1 MQEIWRNSW
10 VVWVGGAWVA
20 VWFEEVGGG
29 WVITW
34 FSGGT
39 EGDQPLPTEM
49 KGRLL
54 EIDRQLTSNKGGW
67 ERGFIRI

>member
-1 MQEIWRNSW
+1 MWGGGS
-10 VVWVGGAWVA
+10 VGGVGGGAWVA

-39 EGDQPLPTEM
+39 EGDQPLPTEYE
-49 KGRLL
+49 GA
-54 EIDRQLTSNKGGW
+54 TFGN
-67 ERGFIRI
+67 

>member
-29 WVITW
+29 
-34 FSGGT
+34 GGGDHMVFRRNRRGSAIANRD
-39 EGDQPLPTEM
+39 EGATF
-49 KGRLL
+49 G
-54 EIDRQLTSNKGGW
+54 N
-67 ERGFIRI
+67 

>member
-29 WVITW
+29 GWVITW

-39 EGDQPLPTEM
+39 EGDQPLPTEYE
-49 KGRLL
+49 GA
-54 EIDRQLTSNKGGW
+54 TFGN
-67 ERGFIRI
+67 